1 MRASEEMR
9 EETRGRGRGRRKR
22 EEGRKGGEEG
32 RRRREEEKGG
42 LRAARTMVR
51 GGPML
56 LLLMMML
63 CWSSESITKDR
74 VRWGTDNGLIRFANA
89 EADGEGESEEA
100 DDLRENMKA
109 LGLEDMSEATMSQ
122 LFQWAIGATTN
133 RNDLDI
139 SAFLMRSNITKN
151 PKSIGLTSC
160 CIIQILPW
168 LLCI

>member
-1 MRASEEMR
+1 MDGHAMHASERGVKEAR
-9 EETRGRGRGRRKR
+9 GGRKQEGEGEGEGRGK
-22 EEGRKGGEEG
+22 
-32 RRRREEEKGG
+32 KGG

>member
-1 MRASEEMR
+1 MHASERGVKEAR
-9 EETRGRGRGRRKR
+9 GGRKQEGEGEGEGRGK
-22 EEGRKGGEEG
+22 
-32 RRRREEEKGG
+32 KGG